1 MADTKPKFFEAL
13 GRAGF
18 KYTRLSDGLMR
29 PVRPIFA
36 IFFFS
41 FVFICLCITIFVKE
55 FRGTTFGIFA
65 IQKKR
70 SVTK

>member
-36 IFFFS
+36 ICFL
-41 FVFICLCITIFVKE
+41 IRLYLLMYYH
-55 FRGTTFGIFA
+55 FRQGISRNYFWHLRNT
-65 IQKKR
+65 KKNEA
-70 SVTK
+70 

>member
-36 IFFFS
+36 IFFSHLFLFAYVLPFS
-41 FVFICLCITIFVKE
+41 SRNFEELLLVSS
-55 FRGTTFGIFA
+55 
-65 IQKKR
+65 QYKR
-70 SVTK
+70 NVA